1 MAGKTEGDGEG
12 GSEKQ
17 PASQAK
23 KKKQRHAFPGVTDEQ
38 LREFVL
44 AYADGRIFTSAHIP
58 KSQETSLFP
67 LIFMPV
73 ALGAFSN
80 IRKNDLKHIGV
91 LWEFIDKALPRG
103 INGYPMF
110 ASLRVLNRTD
120 WDRARKAIAAEL
132 ERRKDI
138 HV

>member
-1 MAGKTEGDGEG
+1 MAEKTEGTGAG
-12 GSEKQ
+12 AKKQ
-17 PASQAK
+17 PAPKAK
-23 KKKQRHAFPGVTDEQ
+23 KKKQRQEFPGVTDEQ

-44 AYADGRIFTSAHIP
+44 AYADGRIFTSADIP
-58 KSQETSLFP
+58 KGQEARLYP

-80 IRKNDLKHIGV
+80 VRKNDLKHVGV
-91 LWEFIDKALPRG
+91 LWEYMNKAGPRG

-110 ASLRVLNRTD
+110 MSLRVLNRTD